1 MLRPYRPNDKC
12 GSILATDVSMTHEPI
27 ERAAAQIPDQT
38 ALPRASAAPRFHPR
52 QRFLRV
58 SAFFLGVVL
67 HIYFWD
73 IFLARFSLLRWYVR
87 RTASR
92 RWVRMARQFRGLAL
106 ELGGMQIKLGQFL
119 SSRADVVPEA
129 VRRELAGLQ
138 DEVPPAPAGHVLE
151 VIIEELGAPPSKL
164 FQRFEQEAVAAASLG
179 QVHFATLPD
188 GREVAVKVQRPY
200 IDQIIEVDL
209 SAVAWVLRL
218 IKNYPP
224 LRRRADIEALLA
236 EFAKVLMQELNYV
249 AEGQNAATFRKNFA
263 GIPGIYIP
271 EPILELTTRRVLVME
286 RIGGVKINDLRT
298 LDALGVSRA
307 ELASRLN
314 NCYLKQF
321 FIDGFFHADPH
332 PGNLFVRVEPE
343 LPAVAGR
350 NGSTNGAAPPG
361 ASSGNSAAGANQLFG
376 GGEAAGQGRPFTLIF
391 VDFGMVG
398 ELPPQTME
406 VVRGGVVGL
415 ATSDAERIVET
426 LEKLNMILPGA
437 DRRPIVQAVQIM
449 LRHSFNR
456 SMREMSNL
464 DVEAIFEETRDIVY
478 DLPFQIPQDLLYF
491 GRALSMVAGLA
502 TEICPD
508 INLFHELR
516 PFANHL
522 MSQERS
528 NGNWPEQVRK
538 ELQELGQIL
547 IALPRQMDSYYK
559 AANRGELSTRSDFS
573 RLERGIRRVER
584 STDRLAGG
592 LMATGLFLGGVQLR
606 TRGFQRESDRA
617 WIAAAAAILWA
628 LWPRGER

>member
-1 MLRPYRPNDKC
+1 
-12 GSILATDVSMTHEPI
+12 MTQDSLQ
-27 ERAAAQIPDQT
+27 RAEAAIPDQT
-38 ALPRASAAPRFHPR
+38 ALPRASVAPRFHPR

-58 SAFFLGVVL
+58 SAFFLGVVV
-67 HIYFWD
+67 HIYLWD
-73 IFLARFSLLRWYVR
+73 ILLARFILLRWYVR
-87 RTASR
+87 RTATR
-92 RWVRMARQFRGLAL
+92 RWVRIARDFRRLAL

-119 SSRADVVPEA
+119 SSRADIVPEP

-151 VIIEELGAPPSKL
+151 VIIEDLGAPPSEL
-164 FQRFEQEAVAAASLG
+164 FQRFEQDAVAAASLG
-179 QVHFATLPD
+179 QVHFATLHD

-200 IDQIIEVDL
+200 IEQIIEVDL
-209 SAVAWVLRL
+209 SALAWVLRL

-224 LRRRADIEALLA
+224 IRRRADMEALLA
-236 EFAKVLMQELNYV
+236 EFAKVLVQELNYV
-249 AEGQNAATFRKNFA
+249 QEAGAATTFREHFA
-263 GIPGIYIP
+263 GVQGIYVP
-271 EPILELTTRRVLVME
+271 EPIHELTTRRVLVME
-286 RIGGVKINDLRT
+286 RISGVKINDLRT
-298 LDALGVSRA
+298 LEALGVSRV
-307 ELASRLN
+307 ELAARLN

-343 LPAVAGR
+343 LPTVASSNGR
-350 NGSTNGAAPPG
+350 ANGAARPLAPG
-361 ASSGNSAAGANQLFG
+361 GSGIMADGHLFG
-376 GGEAAGQGRPFTLIF
+376 DAEAHAIAPGRPFTLIF

-398 ELPPQTME
+398 ELPAHTMD
-406 VVRGGVVGL
+406 VVRGGVIGL
-415 ATSDAERIVET
+415 ATSDAERIVDA
-426 LEKLNMILPGA
+426 LAQLNMILPGA
-437 DRRPIVQAVQIM
+437 DKRPIVQAVQIM

-456 SMREMSNL
+456 TMREMSNI

-491 GRALSMVAGLA
+491 GRALSMVAGLS

-508 INLFHELR
+508 INLFQELR
-516 PFANHL
+516 PFARML
-522 MSQERS
+522 MDQERG
-528 NGNWPEQVRK
+528 NGSWPDQVQK
-538 ELQELGQIL
+538 ELRELGQIL

-573 RLERGIRRVER
+573 RLERGMRRVER

-592 LMATGLFLGGVQLR
+592 MMATGLFLGGVQLR

-617 WIAAAAAILWA
+617 WVAAAAAILWA

>member
-1 MLRPYRPNDKC
+1 M
-12 GSILATDVSMTHEPI
+12 SHELQTQASSP
-27 ERAAAQIPDQT
+27 AIPDQT
-38 ALPRASAAPRFHPR
+38 ALPRPSAAPQFQPR
-52 QRFLRV
+52 KRFLQV
-58 SAFFLGVVL
+58 SLFFLGVVA

-87 RTASR
+87 RSAMG
-92 RWVRMARQFRGLAL
+92 RWVAIARRFRGLAL

-119 SSRADVVPEA
+119 SSRADIVPEP

-151 VIIEELGAPPSKL
+151 VIIEELGAPPSEL
-164 FQRFEQEAVAAASLG
+164 FRAFDQEAVAAASLG
-179 QVHFATLPD
+179 QVHYATLHD

-200 IDQIIEVDL
+200 IEQIIEVDL
-209 SAVAWVLRL
+209 SAVAWVVRL

-224 LRRRADIEALLA
+224 IRRRADLEALLA
-236 EFAKVLMQELNYV
+236 EFAKVLVQELDYV
-249 AEGQNAATFRKNFA
+249 SEARNGATFRANFA
-263 GIPGIYIP
+263 GVQGIYVP
-271 EPILELTTRRVLVME
+271 EPLLELSTRRVLVME
-286 RIGGVKINDLRT
+286 RISGIKINDIRT
-298 LDALGVSRA
+298 LEELGVSRV
-307 ELASRLN
+307 ELAARLN

-343 LPAVAGR
+343 LPATTRPAPSDVVRSNGHRPDQPIPGR
-350 NGSTNGAAPPG
+350 NGVLPDGHLFGDAEAHDAAP
-361 ASSGNSAAGANQLFG
+361 
-376 GGEAAGQGRPFTLIF
+376 GRPFTLIF

-398 ELPPQTME
+398 RLPPQTME
-406 VVRGGVVGL
+406 LVRGGVIGL
-415 ATSDAERIVET
+415 ATNDAERIVDA
-426 LEKLNMILPGA
+426 LDRLNMILPGA
-437 DRRPIVQAVQIM
+437 DKRPIVQAVQIM

-456 SMREMSNL
+456 TMREMTNV

-516 PFANHL
+516 PFARML
-522 MSQERS
+522 MDQERS
-528 NGNWPEQVRK
+528 DGNWAERVQK
-538 ELQELGQIL
+538 ELRELGQIL
-547 IALPRQMDSYYK
+547 LTLPRQMDAYYK
-559 AANRGELSTRSDFS
+559 AANRGELQTRSDLT
-573 RLERGIRRVER
+573 RLERGMRRVER

-592 LMATGLFLGGVQLR
+592 MVATGLFLGGVQLR
-606 TRGFQRESDRA
+606 TRGMLKESDRA
-617 WIAAAAAILWA
+617 WAAAAAAVIWA